1 MLSIRVIYAIYGTPP
16 AIRLATLCIKID
28 AFVGFVFNDIF
39 HLPTKITTY
48 RLGVPL
54 QF

>member
-39 HLPTKITTY
+39 H
-48 RLGVPL
+48 
-54 QF
+54 FFHAHA